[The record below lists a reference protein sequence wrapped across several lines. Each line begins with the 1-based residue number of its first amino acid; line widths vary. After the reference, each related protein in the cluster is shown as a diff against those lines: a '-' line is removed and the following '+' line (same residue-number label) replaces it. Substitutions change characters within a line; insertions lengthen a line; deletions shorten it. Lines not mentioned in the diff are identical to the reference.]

1 MAGPPVKLP
10 AQGLAVVW
18 VALGR
23 SLDRFGNLIT
33 NLKPPLTALHVNGHD
48 VRVLARTFGDMPT
61 GQPFVYV
68 GSMGFI
74 AIGVAKG
81 RADLALEA
89 HAGTPAR
96 VLS

>member
-1 MAGPPVKLP
+1 
-10 AQGLAVVW
+10 VVW
-18 VALGR
+18 V
-23 SLDRFGNLIT
+23 DRFGNLIT

-74 AIGVAKG
+74 AIGVARG
-81 RADLALEA
+81 RADVALEA
-89 HAGTPAR
+89 HAGNAGEGA
-96 VLS
+96 LAGA